1 MKRRTLA
8 IVLGFAVLSL
18 APLAAQEAA
27 GGEAVAD
34 AGVSEED
41 IFGAEESVAVT
52 TEQTQDAAPRDDLL
66 TSAAP
71 WITGS
76 YTGRVALSWD
86 WSDVWGTAFD
96 LLNPTRYG
104 LSQSSTAAKLGF
116 VARPDKDISVTG
128 QLRTSYPFV
137 KEIEAVTATTP
148 TVVTTTYTVADLQV
162 WSLYSKFSWNDA
174 LFLTFGKQPVRWGTG
189 YFFSPADDI
198 FAQSEVDINDPTAE
212 REGPLALR
220 VHYPIPR
227 TMHNLY
233 AYAVLPRS
241 TDLAALAAMKPEDI
255 AVAAKAELF
264 FGNTEAAIAGYYQ
277 QDQRP
282 RVVLMATTG
291 NGEFNFFGEGL
302 VAFPSTTSEA
312 FIQAGAVSWGTFP
325 VFTSDYTVVD
335 RKTDT
340 LFQATG
346 GVSYSNQDWNFTAVG
361 QYLYNGAGYA
371 SLSLGDIL
379 QAALD
384 RAVSQPAG
392 EPTLGIASLAGT
404 LGGLGK
410 IGQHYGVL
418 YLGWSELWDSK
429 WDFSVLAIENFSD
442 WSGYVKPIVS
452 FTFLNYVKL
461 SAAASFSWG
470 PNGSEFADPSGLAS
484 AMSTGT
490 IATFVAKPTLSLSL
504 TADIGSVSF

>member
-1 MKRRTLA
+1 MTKASLTIALVLA
-8 IVLGFAVLSL
+8 FAALVL

-27 GGEAVAD
+27 AADPAAAATEA
-34 AGVSEED
+34 SEED
-41 IFGAEESVAVT
+41 IFGAEESVAT
-52 TEQTQDAAPRDDLL
+52 TTAETQNAAPRDELL
-66 TSAAP
+66 KSAVP

-76 YTGRVALSWD
+76 FTGRVGLSWD
-86 WSDVWGTAFD
+86 WTDVWGSAFD

-104 LSQSSTAAKLGF
+104 LSQSSTAVKLGF
-116 VARPDKDISVTG
+116 VARPDKDINVTG
-128 QLRTSYPFV
+128 QIRTSYPFV
-137 KEIEAVTATTP
+137 QQITVGSGPTAV
-148 TVVTTTYTVADLQV
+148 TYTVSDLQV
-162 WSLYSKFSWNDA
+162 WSLYSKFNWNDA
-174 LFLTFGKQPVRWGTG
+174 LYFSFGKQPVRWGTG
-189 YFFSPADDI
+189 FFFSPADDI
-198 FAQSEVDINDPTAE
+198 FAQSEVDISDPTAE

-220 VHYPIPR
+220 VHFPIPR

-241 TDLAALAAMKPEDI
+241 NSLTELAAMKPEDI

-264 FGNTEAAIAGYYQ
+264 FGNTEAALAGYYQ
-277 QDQRP
+277 RNQRP
-282 RVVLMATTG
+282 RAVLMATTG
-291 NGEFNFFGEGL
+291 NGSFNFFGEGL
-302 VAFPSTTSEA
+302 VAFPSPASEA
-312 FIQAGAVSWGTFP
+312 FIQDGAVTWGGIFS
-325 VFTSDYTVVD
+325 SDYTVAD
-335 RKTDT
+335 RKAQT
-340 LFQATG
+340 LVQATG

-361 QYLYNGAGYA
+361 QYLYNGGGYS

-379 QAALD
+379 QAAID

-392 EPTLGIASLAGT
+392 EPTLGMASLAGT

-418 YLGWSELWDSK
+418 YLGWTELWDSK
-429 WDFSVLAIENFSD
+429 WDLSVLAIENFSD

-470 PNGSEFADPSGLAS
+470 PGGSEFADPAGLVA
-484 AMSTGT
+484 AMSTGS

-504 TADIGSVSF
+504 TADIGSVGF